1 MVRYFMKKIFFEK
14 GSGDIVGF
22 LAMLPVTIFMLVI
35 LISMVQL
42 GSIKER
48 LEYTA
53 YLACRKAVVAYD
65 TDQDGKYIDDA
76 KKIALQTARDD
87 LAKSKLKYVPGSVK
101 VDLKLVSADANS
113 SNSST
118 AKWEKGNYIQCTVS
132 VKVKSVTP
140 FLSGRKSAT
149 IVMMIEKP
157 ATEGSSYPWFD
168 NIS

>member
-1 MVRYFMKKIFFEK
+1 MKKIFFEK

-53 YLACRKAVVAYD
+53 YLACRKAVVASD

-118 AKWEKGNYIQCTVS
+118 AKWERVIIFNV
-132 VKVKSVTP
+132 
-140 FLSGRKSAT
+140 R
-149 IVMMIEKP
+149 
-157 ATEGSSYPWFD
+157 YP
-168 NIS
+168 

>member
-1 MVRYFMKKIFFEK
+1 MVRYFMKKNFFEK

-53 YLACRKAVVAYD
+53 YLACRKAVVAS
-65 TDQDGKYIDDA
+65 KYIDDA